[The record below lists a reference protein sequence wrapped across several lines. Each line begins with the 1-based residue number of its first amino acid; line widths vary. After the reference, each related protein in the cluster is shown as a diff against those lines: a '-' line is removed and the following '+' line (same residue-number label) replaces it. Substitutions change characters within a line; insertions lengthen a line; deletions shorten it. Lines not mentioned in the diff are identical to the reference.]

1 MPRCQH
7 CDGPMPATASTGR
20 PRVYCSPACR
30 KAAYEERRARKPD
43 ATRVRLVEQQVVE
56 TLEHDITECARRVA
70 ESPRGVANV
79 LKSVTA
85 LIDKPE
91 FDGPEWEPA
100 FRQIQRLLRVARTGR
115 R

>member
-1 MPRCQH
+1 MP
-7 CDGPMPATASTGR
+7 TSASTGR

-30 KAAYEERRARKPD
+30 KAAYEERRARKPE

-79 LKSVTA
+79 LKVVTE
-85 LIDKPE
+85 LLDRRE
-91 FDGPEWEPA
+91 FDDPAWEPA
-100 FRQIQRLLRVARTGR
+100 ARQIERLMR
-115 R
+115 RIRRGH